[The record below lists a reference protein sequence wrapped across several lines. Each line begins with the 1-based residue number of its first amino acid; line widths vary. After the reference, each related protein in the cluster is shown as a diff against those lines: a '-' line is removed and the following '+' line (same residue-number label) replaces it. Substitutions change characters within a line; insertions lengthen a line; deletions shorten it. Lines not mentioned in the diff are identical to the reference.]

1 MEVRDTETGFF
12 IKLARGERVLA
23 TLQGFCERR
32 GIKGGFLWGLG
43 AVKNAE
49 LGYYDLGKREYYFKT
64 FPEDR
69 EVAAMQ
75 GNIALVEGKPFIH
88 LHAVLSAMTDRLECV
103 GAHLKE
109 AEVAVTLEVYLT
121 PFATPLAREY
131 DESTGLKLL
140 KLSEN
145 A

>member
-1 MEVRDTETGFF
+1 MHIRDVESGFV
-12 IKLARGERVLA
+12 IRLARDEKVMASLTA
-23 TLQGFCERR
+23 FCESR
-32 GIKGGFLWGLG
+32 GISSGVLQAVG

-49 LGYYDLGKREYYFKT
+49 VGYYSLEKREYFFKM

-69 EVAAMQ
+69 EVAAMM

-88 LHAVLSAMTDRLECV
+88 AHVVLSACDETLSCV

-121 PFATPLAREY
+121 PFPSAISRAF
-131 DESTGLKLL
+131 DESIGLKLL
-140 KLSEN
+140 DV
-145 A
+145 